1 MNTQRFGIPVIIAA
15 SLHGALFLITH
26 EPPAYAAPPEKPRVV
41 REIPI
46 GLEPLTIHEESDD
59 PSAASSGGP
68 RPLPS
73 MPDVPPLDD
82 RSSDFTVPV
91 ESTFPPITIDRGMDK
106 LPPMPFGPG
115 DGRDGPRS
123 GIPRNIVDLGK
134 LDRIPRAVAQP
145 SPDYPQTLRVDGVD
159 GAVTVEFVVGT
170 DGRVIK
176 AEAVKWTRREFVEP
190 AVRAVWRWRFE
201 PGTQGGRKV
210 SFRMAVPIEFNAER

>member
-15 SLHGALFLITH
+15 SLHGALFLITR
-26 EPPAYAAPPEKPRVV
+26 EPPIYAAPPEKPRVV
-41 REIPI
+41 REIPLI
-46 GLEPLTIHEESDD
+46 DEPLAIHEESDD
-59 PSAASSGGP
+59 SSAASSGGP

-73 MPDVPPLDD
+73 MPEVPPLDD
-82 RSSDFTVPV
+82 RSSEFTVPV
-91 ESTFPPITIDRGMDK
+91 EPTFPPIAIDRGVDR
-106 LPPMPFGPG
+106 LPPMPFGTG
-115 DGRDGPRS
+115 DGTGGPVS

-210 SFRMAVPIEFNAER
+210 SFRMAVPIEFNAAR